1 METDEARNHAFV
13 VPALGHG
20 VHTAFWNPPMD
31 LLAQK
36 LSLFAPRLESNRM

>member
-1 METDEARNHAFV
+1 MCSSSPHWGMAFTQRFGTR
-13 VPALGHG
+13 PL
-20 VHTAFWNPPMD
+20 D